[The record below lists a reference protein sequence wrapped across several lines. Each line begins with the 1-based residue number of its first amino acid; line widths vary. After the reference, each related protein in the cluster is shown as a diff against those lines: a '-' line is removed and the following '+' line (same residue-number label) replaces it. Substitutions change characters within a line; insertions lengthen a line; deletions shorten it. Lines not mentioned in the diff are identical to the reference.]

1 MASGIVKNGGKQI
14 KNEFCPHHFLTFC
27 AFPSLEWEVLH
38 RRGGM
43 DGKGLQVPSLPL
55 TTALDFPFLL
65 LFPSLS
71 PQAAEGNPGSSRSQ
85 SSLDFLLLTP

>member
-1 MASGIVKNGGKQI
+1 
-14 KNEFCPHHFLTFC
+14 
-27 AFPSLEWEVLH
+27 
-38 RRGGM
+38 M

-71 PQAAEGNPGSSRSQ
+71 PQAAEGNPESSRSQ
-85 SSLDFLLLTP
+85 SILDFLLLTP